1 MWAFRNSTSLDWTGR
16 NARGCSLTRLSRTVV
31 SWTRWHLVVHDWTG
45 RDWAELLRIARLC
58 TALDWTTLD
67 CYWLIWTW
75 PTLDWNVLGWKGIN
89 WNWMGA
95 DSTEWTGPRVSG
107 VDRTGLSRT
116 ALQKTEMDGMHF
128 TRLDC
133 LTLSLTSPDCTTL
146 HYPGLNWKVPYR
158 TVTAP
163 RYTDLHWTAFYVS
176 KWNW

>member
-45 RDWAELLRIARLC
+45 RDWAELLRIALLC

-75 PTLDWNVLGWKGIN
+75 PTLDWNVLGWKGMN
-89 WNWMGA
+89 WNWTGA

-107 VDRTGLSRT
+107 MDRTGLCRT

-128 TRLDC
+128 TRLDY
-133 LTLSLTSPDCTTL
+133 LTLSMNSPDCIDYIAL
-146 HYPGLNWKVPYR
+146 Y
-158 TVTAP
+158 
-163 RYTDLHWTAFYVS
+163 RYTDLQWTAFYVS